1 MYDLIIKPTQ
11 LCNFRCS
18 FCSSSDIAQDNET
31 LSLNTLFNFL
41 KNNDIGR
48 IIINGGDPL
57 MMPPEYYTSI
67 LNFLDKN
74 NMSTRLS
81 FTTNL
86 WDYYNNPSKWEK
98 IFKEDRVGV
107 CTSFQYGG
115 QRKLCNNEPLTEE
128 IFIDIMNN
136 FYEHIGYMPM
146 FISVITDENEND
158 VIRTAKLAKSM
169 KTECKINPSMQSGRS
184 HTYYPLYKAY
194 SKYLDIIEE
203 GLSQYEFN
211 SKEIVKL
218 YQNTKTICPY
228 NRNCVNTIRCMS
240 PDGTLHSCGCFNDDY
255 KYNKKNGKKTY
266 ELDKYDADTL
276 SKDYKY
282 IHAKCLECDLFALCN
297 SCYKHIHDIKINRD
311 EAEHCSNMQNIKDR
325 LVKILCKQCI

>member
-74 NMSTRLS
+74 GMSTRLS

-98 IFKEDRVGV
+98 IFKEDR
-107 CTSFQYGG
+107 
-115 QRKLCNNEPLTEE
+115 EE
-128 IFIDIMNN
+128 
-136 FYEHIGYMPM
+136 Y
-146 FISVITDENEND
+146 ISAL
-158 VIRTAKLAKSM
+158 R
-169 KTECKINPSMQSGRS
+169 
-184 HTYYPLYKAY
+184 
-194 SKYLDIIEE
+194 
-203 GLSQYEFN
+203 LSQEEETNLPFLDFMAGQLKKSLSLEIERFN
-211 SKEIVKL
+211 VS
-218 YQNTKTICPY
+218 
-228 NRNCVNTIRCMS
+228 R
-240 PDGTLHSCGCFNDDY
+240 
-255 KYNKKNGKKTY
+255 KKGF
-266 ELDKYDADTL
+266 
-276 SKDYKY
+276 S
-282 IHAKCLECDLFALCN
+282 F
-297 SCYKHIHDIKINRD
+297 
-311 EAEHCSNMQNIKDR
+311 MF
-325 LVKILCKQCI
+325 